1 MAIFIL
7 LFLIFFNFQLLQ
19 AETRSHGIFRKRPQA
34 EEVAHQAEIPVTD
47 ILEQF
52 SNPQFEEL
60 KEKERRLRNEI
71 TDLVN
76 GLVLQ
81 SSDVLDQKTEA
92 IKRALEQEKERV
104 RNQLRTVQSK
114 IKSQITEKMK
124 RLGFQSTGMG
134 TTTFIKG
141 NRKIHIRFAEGQFEI
156 QTFD

>member
-1 MAIFIL
+1 MAILIF
-7 LFLIFFNFQLLQ
+7 LFLIFYNFQILT
-19 AETRSHGIFRKRPQA
+19 AEIRSHGIFRKRPQA
-34 EEVAHQAEIPVTD
+34 EEVTQETDIPFAD

-81 SSDVLDQKTEA
+81 SSNVLDQKTEA
-92 IKRALEQEKERV
+92 IKRALEQEKEQV
-104 RNQLRTVQSK
+104 RNQLQAVQGK

-124 RLGFQSTGMG
+124 RLGFQSIGMG
-134 TTTFIKG
+134 TTTFVKG
-141 NRKIHIRFAEGQFEI
+141 NRKIHIRFADGDFEI
-156 QTFD
+156 RTFD